1 MFARTLTAL
10 FLCAAPALA
19 SPPAAPMPRAAGELP
34 PFHWHSTSF
43 DALRRTVYGDPPACV
58 QTLREDVYR
67 LASGEAAPP
76 HEKRVAQLFVFGLVQ
91 VEGAPVP
98 VQPRAAQVEPPTQ
111 PGLGQF
117 VAVADPLVCPP
128 CPLPKIEVNPLL
140 GTWFREVPGCVA
152 CATFTHDE
160 LKLTFAESDGT
171 KHTATAQ
178 YTVTKDGL
186 VFGAITGTTGPASL
200 VDVPFSFRFRV
211 TSDGVMVSAFKSEPM
226 GDTSRFCGLFK
237 SAKDGKVPAPV
248 AAKPSYSEGFPL
260 GVSPPSAP
268 TQLKEPV
275 RPASLESAP
284 AVLPPVLDGPPPMPP
299 KRAIAPPDAMKAF
312 ADDAFGSLL
321 QQSGV
326 LPKPEPDPLLLAPPA
341 KKLAHVGTWDREI
354 GPMTC
359 VVKIDAEHVTI
370 TATVSGE
377 ENGKK
382 IKQGVVITGDY
393 HLARDGTTLV
403 GLVTGLDV
411 IVEGLTG
418 KETESLMGLEEVA
431 KMQKALVGQPF
442 ALGVRAYGDVLVI
455 GDVRVGHASERGIE
469 EASAMVSGR
478 YRSGEPK
485 GAEPKRLPRATGANV
500 PRIPMADADDHA
512 RVKELLFESDTSG
525 PPRLFNQYSSDPN
538 VRMKQ
543 LLKQSEDLRNIQNE
557 WMQFWFEAKPQ
568 HLTPE
573 RIHGGIY

>member
-1 MFARTLTAL
+1 MFARTLIVL
-10 FLCAAPALA
+10 FLCAGPALA
-19 SPPAAPMPRAAGELP
+19 APPEAPMPRAPLAPLHPMWYDPEVCP
-34 PFHWHSTSF
+34 PDAPHHWHSTDF
-43 DALRRTVYGDPPACV
+43 DALRRTVYGPFVCT
-58 QTLREDVYR
+58 QNLREDVFH
-67 LASGEAAPP
+67 LAAGTAPRT
-76 HEKRVAQLFVFGLVQ
+76 HEKRVAQLFVFGLVRLDG
-91 VEGAPVP
+91 VPAPAPSRTGQMVF
-98 VQPRAAQVEPPTQ
+98 
-111 PGLGQF
+111 PGS
-117 VAVADPLVCPP
+117 ANSEPLVCPP

-226 GDTSRFCGLFK
+226 GDTARFCGLFK

-248 AAKPSYSEGFPL
+248 AAKPALGAALGTGLLPPNAGSNIGAPL
-260 GVSPPSAP
+260 ID
-268 TQLKEPV
+268 PV
-275 RPASLESAP
+275 RPASLETRP
-284 AVLPPVLDGPPPMPP
+284 AVLPPPLDGPPPMPP
-299 KRAIAPPDAMKAF
+299 ARPKGSPPPDGFKLM

-326 LPKPEPDPLLLAPPA
+326 LPKPEPDPLFVAPPA
-341 KKLAHVGTWDREI
+341 KAAAHVGTWHREL

-411 IVEGLTG
+411 ILEGDTG
-418 KETESLMGLEEVA
+418 KLAAALEVIEQVA
-431 KMQKALVGQPF
+431 RVQKAVVGKPF
-442 ALGVRAYGDVLVI
+442 AFSARAYGDALMI
-455 GDVRVGHASERGIE
+455 GDVHAPRAGDADLDS
-469 EASAMVSGR
+469 ASALVAGR
-478 YRSGEPK
+478 YKRGDAK
-485 GAEPKRLPRATGANV
+485 AAEPKPLSRTTGANA
-500 PRIPMADADDHA
+500 PRIPVADADGP
-512 RVKELLFESDTSG
+512 LL
-525 PPRLFNQYSSDPN
+525 PFNLYSSDPSE
-538 VRMKQ
+538 RMKQ
-543 LLKQSEDLRNIQNE
+543 LLKESEDLRDIQNE
-557 WMQFWFEAKPQ
+557 WRRFWFPDSPS